1 MDDADAQSQPFWP
14 ELEEIARAARERRR
28 LVPAERSEIIVR
40 LCGRAALSV
49 RELSILLDRSEAYVG
64 DAIRPLLNAG
74 QLTFLY
80 PDQPRHPRQKYM
92 AAAKP
97 STQARQFDFPEPSLP
112 QDRLRERDVEREA
125 GFAPRSPGP
134 AIPNR
139 WTNLTIALL
148 AGLLAG
154 LTGMRLWWLL
164 ALTTALLVSWWHIR
178 VDSAQFRQFSLLSLM
193 GNKARGFVLMK
204 SPVTFVEISLVYL
217 AVRVLAGSAE

>member
-49 RELSILLDRSEAYVG
+49 RELSILLDRTEAYVG

-74 QLTFLY
+74 ELTFLY
-80 PDQPRHPRQKYM
+80 PDQPRHPRQKYL
-92 AAAKP
+92 AAAGA
-97 STQARQFDFPEPSLP
+97 TTELRGFDFPEPSLP
-112 QDRLRERDVEREA
+112 QDRLREREIEPEGGYAARSA
-125 GFAPRSPGP
+125 APS
-134 AIPNR
+134 IPNR
-139 WTNLTIALL
+139 WTNLTIVVL

-164 ALTTALLVSWWHIR
+164 ALATALLVSWWHIS
-178 VDSAQFRQFSLLSLM
+178 VNSAQFRQFTILSLM
-193 GNKARGFVLMK
+193 GNKTRGFLLMK
-204 SPVTFVEISLVYL
+204 SPVTFLEISLVYF
-217 AVRVLAGSAE
+217 AVRAVTGTAE

>member
-1 MDDADAQSQPFWP
+1 MDDADAQSQPFWT

-74 QLTFLY
+74 ELTFLY

-92 AAAKP
+92 AVASAAP
-97 STQARQFDFPEPSLP
+97 EVGEFDFPEPSLP
-112 QDRLRERDVEREA
+112 QARLRERDVEPEV
-125 GFAPRSPGP
+125 GIAPRSPGP
-134 AIPNR
+134 AIPNY
-139 WTNLTIALL
+139 WTNLTIAAL

-154 LTGMRLWWLL
+154 LTGMKLWWLL
-164 ALTTALLVSWWHIR
+164 ALATALLVSWWHIT
-178 VDSAQFRQFSLLSLM
+178 VNSAQFRQFSILSLV

-204 SPVTFVEISLVYL
+204 SPVTFLEISLVYF
-217 AVRVLAGSAE
+217 AVRALTGSGE